1 MPPHNQQFS
10 DHYYGRIEPIIE
22 NILQEAEDELLE
34 IGVPIKTRHKE
45 VALNQYEICPMFE
58 DASRC
63 IDQNMMKM
71 KVIEEACDR
80 HGYVPLWH

>member
-45 VALNQYEICPMFE
+45 VALNQY
-58 DASRC
+58 
-63 IDQNMMKM
+63 
-71 KVIEEACDR
+71 
-80 HGYVPLWH
+80 